1 MPTHWPFDELT
12 AGDQEALAAVEQRV
26 PVDPGRP
33 VLVAG
38 THPGALFHVEHGE
51 AIVEV
56 RGREI
61 ARVGP
66 GSVVGEMSFA
76 TGDPA
81 MASVVAAT
89 ALTVARVSAA
99 DVEALTRSDP
109 GFSSRL
115 YRGIARV
122 IVERLREREREWFD
136 EEPDVAELP
145 VFEDGFEALRTA
157 TLPPLVIDAVE
168 RYRQVGDPRRG
179 FLYRWAWHGLGETHL
194 SVVPGDLREHV
205 QITKLLMVIANVLFD
220 DLADVPGQE
229 LEFQASVDRMM
240 DVRRQDGGADVAGP
254 YFELLF
260 ELWREIEDRAREL
273 PGWERYRLLYRF
285 DYEQVFAA
293 MRYVVLTRTYPGLDN
308 LSEHRAY
315 LPHSKNIMV
324 FATLDLMAAP
334 DSSARSAG
342 EIGLVRAAAWHAQAL
357 TQVANMAV
365 TWRREVP
372 ARDFSS
378 RVFPLAIDGG
388 VLTRAELQ
396 RLPPDEIVARIEE
409 HGIEEALLEELRS
422 HRRRVAE
429 VVERASEID
438 LRAYALAM
446 EEVLAMELAAR
457 GLL

>member
-1 MPTHWPFDELT
+1 MPTFWPLDELT
-12 AGDQEALAAVEQRV
+12 AGDQAALADLAQ
-26 PVDPGRP
+26 PVTLDPGEP

-38 THPGALFHVEHGE
+38 THPGALFLVERGE

-89 ALTVARVSAA
+89 PLTAARVSAA
-99 DVEALTRSDP
+99 DVEALAGSDP

-122 IVERLREREREWFD
+122 IVERLRDREREWFE

-157 TLPPLVIDAVE
+157 TLPPLVVDAIE
-168 RYRQVGDPRRG
+168 RYRQVGDPQRG

-194 SVVPGDLREHV
+194 SVVPDDLREHV
-205 QITKLLMVIANVLFD
+205 QITKLLMVVANVLFD
-220 DLADVPGQE
+220 DLADVPGRE
-229 LEFQASVDRMM
+229 LEFQASIDRMM
-240 DVRRQDGGADVAGP
+240 DVCREDAAADVTGP

-324 FATLDLMAAP
+324 FATLDLMAGP
-334 DSSARSAG
+334 DAG
-342 EIGLVRAAAWHAQAL
+342 DGEVGLVRAAAWHAQAL

-378 RVFPLAIDGG
+378 RVFPLAVDGG
-388 VLTRAELQ
+388 VLTRAELDE
-396 RLPPDEIVARIEE
+396 LAPDEIVARIEAA
-409 HGIEEALLEELRS
+409 GIEETLLEELRG
-422 HRRRVAE
+422 HRRRVGE
-429 VVERASEID
+429 IVERAREID
-438 LRAYALAM
+438 LPAYARAM

>member
-1 MPTHWPFDELT
+1 
-12 AGDQEALAAVEQRV
+12 VE
-26 PVDPGRP
+26 
-33 VLVAG
+33 
-38 THPGALFHVEHGE
+38 
-51 AIVEV
+51 
-56 RGREI
+56 RGSI
-61 ARVGP
+61 
-66 GSVVGEMSFA
+66 VGEMSFA

-81 MASVVAAT
+81 MADVVAAT
-89 ALTVARVSAA
+89 AVTVARVGAA
-99 DVEALTRSDP
+99 DAEELARREP
-109 GFSSRL
+109 GFSARL

-136 EEPDVAELP
+136 EDPYVGELP
-145 VFEDGFEALRTA
+145 VFENGFEALRTA
-157 TLPPLVIDAVE
+157 TLPPLVVDAIE
-168 RYRQVGDPRRG
+168 RYQEVGDPQRG

-194 SVVPGDLREHV
+194 SVVPDDLREHV

-220 DLADVPGQE
+220 DLADVPGREPE
-229 LEFQASVDRMM
+229 LQASIDRMM
-240 DVRRQDGGADVAGP
+240 DVDRPHDGADVEGP

-260 ELWREIEDRAREL
+260 ALWRQIEERAREL
-273 PGWERYRLLYRF
+273 PGWERHRLLYRF

-324 FATLDLMAAP
+324 FATLDLMAAT
-334 DSSARSAG
+334 DAAERNAA
-342 EIGLVRAAAWHAQAL
+342 EIGLVREAAWHAQAL

-378 RVFPLAIDGG
+378 RVFPLALDRG

-396 RLPPDEIVARIEE
+396 VLAPEEIVARIEA
-409 HGIEEALLEELRS
+409 HGVEEALLEELRS

-438 LRAYALAM
+438 LRAYARAM